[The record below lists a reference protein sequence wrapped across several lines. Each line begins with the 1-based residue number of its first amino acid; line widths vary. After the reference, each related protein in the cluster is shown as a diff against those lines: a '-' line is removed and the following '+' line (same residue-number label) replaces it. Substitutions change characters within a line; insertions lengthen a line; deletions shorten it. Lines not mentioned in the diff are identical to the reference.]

1 MKQGSV
7 LRLEETRGGKN
18 PIQRYFSKY
27 GPGSP
32 ASESPQKFVKNEKSQ
47 VLLLSTTEIEVLDV
61 GLQDIRVFTSPQEPK
76 DILMHF

>member
-1 MKQGSV
+1 MGKCSETGKKQG
-7 LRLEETRGGKN
+7 EGK
-18 PIQRYFSKY
+18 ILYSGYFSKY

-61 GLQDIRVFTSPQEPK
+61 GLQDIRVFISPQEPK